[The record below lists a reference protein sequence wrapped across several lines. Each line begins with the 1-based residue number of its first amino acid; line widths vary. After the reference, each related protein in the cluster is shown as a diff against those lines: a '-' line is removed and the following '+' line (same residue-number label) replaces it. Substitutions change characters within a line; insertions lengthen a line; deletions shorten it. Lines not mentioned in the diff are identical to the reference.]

1 VDYKPYVKLIGERS
15 SAQRVMADRKAAVQK
30 T

>member
-1 VDYKPYVKLIGERS
+1 VKLIGERA